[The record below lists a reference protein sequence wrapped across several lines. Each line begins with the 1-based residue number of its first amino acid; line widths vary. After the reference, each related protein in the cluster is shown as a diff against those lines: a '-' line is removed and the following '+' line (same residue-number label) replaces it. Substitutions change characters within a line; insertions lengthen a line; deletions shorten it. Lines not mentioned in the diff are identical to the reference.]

1 MRDTKRR
8 PPPQV
13 LRPEILAQFLADVR
27 ERYSVHEYV
36 LAWMVCRLGMIARH
50 AYSITLDR
58 IQLNDRGRMVIRP
71 ALVWVEV
78 PPRVADQFRNIIEP
92 IEPSWGKVDPE
103 SLRHI
108 TLFDHYI
115 TKLDDFS
122 ATVLQGR
129 TRLLRASA
137 IFAAMLD
144 GHLDRVTLRHT
155 MGVSMPTILQLERL
169 LSVDLHRRLDPSL
182 VEARNAHITG
192 QVDD

>member
-1 MRDTKRR
+1 
-8 PPPQV
+8 
-13 LRPEILAQFLADVR
+13 
-27 ERYSVHEYV
+27 
-36 LAWMVCRLGMIARH
+36 
-50 AYSITLDR
+50 
-58 IQLNDRGRMVIRP
+58 MVIQP

-92 IEPSWGKVDPE
+92 VEPSWGKVDPE
-103 SLRHI
+103 SLRHV

-122 ATVLQGR
+122 AKVLQGR

-169 LSVDLHRRLDPSL
+169 LSVDLHRRLDPGL